1 MGRLTGSCAW
11 ENSTPELSLMRIK
24 PTQRERI
31 SNAVLCSAVCF
42 FALLSP
48 IQCNYFDCVC
58 TVQCRRLQCSAILV
72 QCSSNEKKARQ
83 CITLPMQLLQS
94 SLRASGG
101 RKSTFTPEPQ
111 SQCTAGLH
119 CCSGSQLIGACKW
132 CRDWCTGAPLT
143 GALVLHHHPPVA
155 SNALHHLLQPR
166 SA

>member
-1 MGRLTGSCAW
+1 
-11 ENSTPELSLMRIK
+11 MRCSFFC
-24 PTQRERI
+24 TSE
-31 SNAVLCSAVCF
+31 SNAVHLFWLC
-42 FALLSP
+42 
-48 IQCNYFDCVC
+48 
-58 TVQCRRLQCSAILV
+58 VQCRKLQCSAIL
-72 QCSSNEKKARQ
+72 CSAALTNEKKARQ